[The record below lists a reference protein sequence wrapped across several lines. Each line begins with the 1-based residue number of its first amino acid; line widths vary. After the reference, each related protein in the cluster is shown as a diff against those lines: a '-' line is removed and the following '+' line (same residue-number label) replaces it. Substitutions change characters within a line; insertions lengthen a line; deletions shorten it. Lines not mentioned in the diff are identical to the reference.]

1 MVGGGAGRRVSG
13 GLPVPLHGWRAPGL
27 LVVACLALCCQLG
40 AGTIGI
46 GKSYTVGR

>member
-1 MVGGGAGRRVSG
+1 MVGEGGGRHV
-13 GLPVPLHGWRAPGL
+13 GWRAPGL

>member
-1 MVGGGAGRRVSG
+1 MVGGGGGRHVS
-13 GLPVPLHGWRAPGL
+13 WRAPGL
-27 LVVACLALCCQLG
+27 LLALCCQLG